1 MTRRSSS
8 LALAEPLPPPPPL
21 DAAPAVPLAATG
33 RGEPLF
39 FYGTLTDPDVLT
51 HVLARPVDPRDLE
64 PAAVP
69 GLVRVAAP
77 GGAGYPVVLPAPA
90 GSVVEGLL
98 LRRAT
103 RRDIA
108 RINHYESGEYRA
120 ELRTALAA
128 AGPAAAWLYVPLLA
142 APAAAGGPPWCLDAW
157 RREHKAAFFAACDGW
172 MADCPET
179 G

>member
-1 MTRRSSS
+1 MRRSSS
-8 LALAEPLPPPPPL
+8 LAFAEPPPPPL
-21 DAAPAVPLAATG
+21 DAALAVPLAAAG

-39 FYGTLTDPDVLT
+39 FYGTLTDPDVLA

-64 PAAVP
+64 PAAVA
-69 GLVRVAAP
+69 GLVRVRAP
-77 GGAGYPVVLPAPA
+77 GASYPVVLPAPS

-108 RINHYESGEYRA
+108 RVNHYESGEYRA
-120 ELRTALAA
+120 ELRPALAA
-128 AGPAAAWLYVPLLA
+128 AGPTAAWLYVPLLCP
-142 APAAAGGPPWCLDAW
+142 APAPAGPPWSLDAW
-157 RREHKAAFFAACDGW
+157 RQEHKAAFFAACDGW
-172 MADCPET
+172 MADCPEI